1 MKKIIDETTMNRMLT
16 RITHEIVERNHSF
29 DDTIIVGIRTRGM
42 ILGQRLVEKI
52 KQLYQVDVAFEALDI
67 SNFRDDREKSGL
79 PTGIESDLTE
89 KTVILVDDVLYTGR
103 SIRAALDAIVE
114 HGRPRLIQLVTLIDR
129 GHREFPIR
137 PDFVGKN
144 IPTSKS
150 EQVRVNVKEID
161 AEDSV
166 TLAQEHQE

>member
-79 PTGIESDLTE
+79 PTGIEADLTE

-144 IPTSKS
+144 IPTSRS
-150 EQVRVNVKEID
+150 ENVKFNLEEVD
-161 AEDSV
+161 GEDGV
-166 TLAQEHQE
+166 YIE